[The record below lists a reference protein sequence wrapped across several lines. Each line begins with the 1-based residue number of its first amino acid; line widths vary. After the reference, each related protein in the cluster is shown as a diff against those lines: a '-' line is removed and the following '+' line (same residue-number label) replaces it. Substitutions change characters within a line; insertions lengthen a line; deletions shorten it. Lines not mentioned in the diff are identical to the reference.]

1 MRSGLIR
8 VRLIGDME
16 NCEVRKWGD
25 DEEILVSL
33 IFVWMELWKSEGMRN
48 FFIWLKRKIRG

>member
-8 VRLIGDME
+8 VRLIGEME

-25 DEEILVSL
+25 DGDFSFPHFCLDGVVE
-33 IFVWMELWKSEGMRN
+33 K
-48 FFIWLKRKIRG
+48 